1 MDHSAWMFVATYP
14 EWLNWIAVG
23 RIRCNGRVSR
33 VRDSEDID
41 GFALLM
47 DRAPDISIDDDQ
59 AFILAK
65 LKPNFRS
72 FQQDVAS
79 SNSQELTWL
88 LIEAVDEFI
97 PVSDRGARLIE
108 ADAQRAKA
116 KIGPA
121 IFQNA
126 WQSWTSIQKD
136 VRADCRGRTLVK
148 VTGLGEPNLSL
159 IPSQIS
165 NYLSGKVSLPN
176 AEKASEL
183 RATNAFAWAAS
194 FSVFGV
200 LVGEEEKKA
209 RTQELGLGEVI
220 RKLRQDFSVKEPV
233 LKDRLLRDIGQ
244 KLSDVIKSR
253 LGIDVSILQ
262 LVVVFHYADVIAS
275 GKDVVLH
282 SLVKDIGEV
291 VMECGPIAG
300 ANTAYMI
307 GRAMDDIAVTTLAY
321 ASTPLTFSSLVP
333 GKLPC
338 SIDVGNYVVER
349 QQELAEQ
356 HANTLKAQA
365 QAQAQADAA
374 AAAIAAAAA
383 AAAATSA
390 AAAMDES
397 LEQESITN
405 ILSDVNSP
413 AEPLVENLINTQ
425 ASELISNSESDGQQ
439 MNINAT
445 EPAIIIDPKGVVEVS
460 ANPDLDIEPLIT
472 SATIGDQ
479 MSSHDAFSGALFSDT
494 PVQEGQLKAQRSS
507 KTSGSKKRKDNL

>member
-14 EWLNWIAVG
+14 EWLNWIAIG

-33 VRDSEDID
+33 VRDSEDTD

-126 WQSWTSIQKD
+126 WQSWTSVHKD
-136 VRADCRGRTLVK
+136 LRADSRGRTLVK
-148 VTGLGEPNLSL
+148 VMGLSEPNLSS

-165 NYLSGKVSLPN
+165 NYLSGKISLPN

-194 FSVFGV
+194 FAVFGV

-244 KLSDVIKSR
+244 KLSEVIQSR

-282 SLVKDIGEV
+282 SLVKDIGDV

-321 ASTPLTFSSLVP
+321 ASTPLMFSSLVP

-338 SIDVGNYVVER
+338 SVDVGNYVVER
-349 QQELAEQ
+349 QQELAEH

-365 QAQAQADAA
+365 DAA
-374 AAAIAAAAA
+374 AAATAASTAAAAA
-383 AAAATSA
+383 AAAAP
-390 AAAMDES
+390 AMNES
-397 LEQESITN
+397 LDQESIKN

-413 AEPLVENLINTQ
+413 AQPLVENLINTQ

-439 MNINAT
+439 NNISAA
-445 EPAIIIDPKGVVEVS
+445 EPAKIIDLKGVVEVS
-460 ANPDLDIEPLIT
+460 ASLDVDIQPLIP
-472 SATIGDQ
+472 SANIGNH
-479 MSSHDAFSGALFSDT
+479 MRSHDAVSGALFSGT
-494 PVQEGQLKAQRSS
+494 PVQEGQSKAQRSS

>member
-33 VRDSEDID
+33 VRDSEDLD

-136 VRADCRGRTLVK
+136 FRADWRGRTLVK
-148 VTGLGEPNLSL
+148 VMGLGEPNLSS
-159 IPSQIS
+159 IPNQIS
-165 NYLSGKVSLPN
+165 NYLSGKISLPN
-176 AEKASEL
+176 ADKASEL

-220 RKLRQDFSVKEPV
+220 RKLRQEFSVKEPI
-233 LKDRLLRDIGQ
+233 LKDRLLRDVGQ
-244 KLSDVIKSR
+244 KLSEVIKSR

-275 GKDVVLH
+275 GKEVVLH

-338 SIDVGNYVVER
+338 SIDVGNYLVER
-349 QQELAEQ
+349 EQELAEQ
-356 HANTLKAQA
+356 HSNMLKAQA
-365 QAQAQADAA
+365 QVD
-374 AAAIAAAAA
+374 AAAIASAAD
-383 AAAATSA
+383 AATSA
-390 AAAMDES
+390 AASMEES
-397 LEQESITN
+397 LQQEFIKN
-405 ILSDVNSP
+405 ISSEVHSP
-413 AEPLVENLINTQ
+413 TQPLVENLINTQ
-425 ASELISNSESDGQQ
+425 AGEFIHNSESDSQQ
-439 MNINAT
+439 KNIDAT
-445 EPAIIIDPKGVVEVS
+445 APAIIIEPKDVVGVSV
-460 ANPDLDIEPLIT
+460 NLDGGIKPSML
-472 SATIGDQ
+472 
-479 MSSHDAFSGALFSDT
+479 SHDAVSVGLFSDT
-494 PVQEGQLKAQRSS
+494 PAQEGQSKAQRSS
-507 KTSGSKKRKDNL
+507 KKSGNKNKKDSI

>member
-14 EWLNWIAVG
+14 EWLNWIAIG

-65 LKPNFRS
+65 LKPTFRN

-126 WQSWTSIQKD
+126 WNSWTSIQKD
-136 VRADCRGRTLVK
+136 LRADCRGRTLVK

-244 KLSDVIKSR
+244 KLSEVIKSR

-321 ASTPLTFSSLVP
+321 ASAPLTFSSLIP
-333 GKLPC
+333 RKLPC

-349 QQELAEQ
+349 QQELAGQ

-365 QAQAQADAA
+365 QADAA
-374 AAAIAAAAA
+374 AAAI
-383 AAAATSA
+383 AAATSA

-425 ASELISNSESDGQQ
+425 ARELISNSESDGQQ
-439 MNINAT
+439 KNINAT
-445 EPAIIIDPKGVVEVS
+445 EPAIIIESKGVVEVS
-460 ANPDLDIEPLIT
+460 ANPDVDIEPLIP
-472 SATIGDQ
+472 SASIGDQ
-479 MSSHDAFSGALFSDT
+479 MSSHDAVSGALFSDT
-494 PVQEGQLKAQRSS
+494 PAQEGQLKVQRSS
-507 KTSGSKKRKDNL
+507 KTSGSKKRKDKL

>member
-244 KLSDVIKSR
+244 KLSEVIKSR

-291 VMECGPIAG
+291 VMECGSIAG

-365 QAQAQADAA
+365 DAA
-374 AAAIAAAAA
+374 AATYAAAAI
-383 AAAATSA
+383 
-390 AAAMDES
+390 DES
-397 LEQESITN
+397 HKQEFVKN
-405 ILSDVNSP
+405 IFSDVNSL
-413 AEPLVENLINTQ
+413 AQPLVESLINTQ
-425 ASELISNSESDGQQ
+425 VGEVMPDAESDGGQ
-439 MNINAT
+439 IYSNAAA
-445 EPAIIIDPKGVVEVS
+445 PAIIHQPKDVLEVG
-460 ANPDLDIEPLIT
+460 ANLDVDKEPLIS
-472 SATIGDQ
+472 SAAIGDE
-479 MSSHDAFSGALFSDT
+479 MHSLDAVSDT
-494 PVQEGQLKAQRSS
+494 LFLDASAHEGQSKAQRSS
-507 KTSGSKKRKDNL
+507 KTSGNKKKKANL

>member
-41 GFALLM
+41 GFAFLM

-79 SNSQELTWL
+79 SNSQEITWL

-126 WQSWTSIQKD
+126 WNSWTSIQKEL
-136 VRADCRGRTLVK
+136 RADCRGRTLVK
-148 VTGLGEPNLSL
+148 VMGLGEPNLSL

-165 NYLSGKVSLPN
+165 NYLSGKISLPN

-200 LVGEEEKKA
+200 LVGEEEKRA
-209 RTQELGLGEVI
+209 RTQELGLVEVI
-220 RKLRQDFSVKEPV
+220 QKLRLDFSVKEPV

-244 KLSDVIKSR
+244 KLSEVIKSNV
-253 LGIDVSILQ
+253 GTDVSILQ
-262 LVVVFHYADVIAS
+262 LVVVFHYADVITT
-275 GKDVVLH
+275 GKDVILH

-349 QQELAEQ
+349 QQEIAEQ

-365 QAQAQADAA
+365 QAD
-374 AAAIAAAAA
+374 AAAIASATAAE
-383 AAAATSA
+383 AATSA
-390 AAAMDES
+390 AAAIDES
-397 LEQESITN
+397 LEQESIKN

-413 AEPLVENLINTQ
+413 AQPLVENLINTQ
-425 ASELISNSESDGQQ
+425 ASALIPNSETDGQQ
-439 MNINAT
+439 KNINAT
-445 EPAIIIDPKGVVEVS
+445 VPAIIIEPIDVLEVS
-460 ANPDLDIEPLIT
+460 ANLDVDTEPLIP

-479 MSSHDAFSGALFSDT
+479 IRSHDAVSDALFSDT
-494 PVQEGQLKAQRSS
+494 PAQEGQSKAKRSS
-507 KTSGSKKRKDNL
+507 KSPGNIKKKDKM

>member
-33 VRDSEDID
+33 VRGSEDID

-126 WQSWTSIQKD
+126 WNSWTSIQKD

-148 VTGLGEPNLSL
+148 VMGLGEPNLSL

-165 NYLSGKVSLPN
+165 NYLSGKISLPN

-200 LVGEEEKKA
+200 LVGEEEKRA
-209 RTQELGLGEVI
+209 WTQELGLGEVI

-244 KLSDVIKSR
+244 KLSEVIKSR

-300 ANTAYMI
+300 ANTAYKI

-321 ASTPLTFSSLVP
+321 ASAPLTFSSLVP

-356 HANTLKAQA
+356 HANTLKS

-374 AAAIAAAAA
+374 AAAAAT
-383 AAAATSA
+383 AATSA

-397 LEQESITN
+397 LEQESIKN
-405 ILSDVNSP
+405 ILSDVNAP

-439 MNINAT
+439 KNINAT
-445 EPAIIIDPKGVVEVS
+445 EPTIIIDPKGVVEVS
-460 ANPDLDIEPLIT
+460 ANLNIDIEPLIP

-479 MSSHDAFSGALFSDT
+479 MSSHDAVSGALFSDT
-494 PVQEGQLKAQRSS
+494 PAQEVQSKAQRLS
-507 KTSGSKKRKDNL
+507 KTPGNKKKKDNL

>member
-136 VRADCRGRTLVK
+136 IRADWRGRTLVK
-148 VTGLGEPNLSL
+148 VMGLGEPNLSS
-159 IPSQIS
+159 IPNQIS
-165 NYLSGKVSLPN
+165 NYLSGKISLPN

-209 RTQELGLGEVI
+209 RTQELGLGEII

-233 LKDRLLRDIGQ
+233 LKELMLRDIGQ
-244 KLSDVIKSR
+244 KLSEVIKSR
-253 LGIDVSILQ
+253 LGIDVSIIQ
-262 LVVVFHYADVIAS
+262 LAVVFHYADVIAS
-275 GKDVVLH
+275 GKEVVLH

-300 ANTAYMI
+300 ANTAFMI

-321 ASTPLTFSSLVP
+321 ASTPLTFSSLIP
-333 GKLPC
+333 ERLPC

-349 QQELAEQ
+349 EQELAEQ

-365 QAQAQADAA
+365 QAQADAA
-374 AAAIAAAAA
+374 AEAEAAA

-397 LEQESITN
+397 LEQESIKN

-413 AEPLVENLINTQ
+413 AEPLVENLIDTQ
-425 ASELISNSESDGQQ
+425 ASDSIFNFESDGQQ
-439 MNINAT
+439 KNINAT
-445 EPAIIIDPKGVVEVS
+445 ELAIIIEPKGVVEVS
-460 ANPDLDIEPLIT
+460 ANPDVDIEPLIL
-472 SATIGDQ
+472 SDTIGDQ
-479 MSSHDAFSGALFSDT
+479 MSSHDEFSGALFSDT
-494 PVQEGQLKAQRSS
+494 SAQEGQLKAQRSS

>member
-33 VRDSEDID
+33 LRDSEDID

-126 WQSWTSIQKD
+126 WHSWTTIQKD

-148 VTGLGEPNLSL
+148 VMGLGEPNLSL
-159 IPSQIS
+159 IPNQIS
-165 NYLSGKVSLPN
+165 NYLSGKISLPN

-183 RATNAFAWAAS
+183 RATNAFSWAAS

-220 RKLRQDFSVKEPV
+220 RNLRQDFSVKEPV
-233 LKDRLLRDIGQ
+233 LKERLLRDIGQ
-244 KLSDVIKSR
+244 KLSEVIKSR
-253 LGIDVSILQ
+253 VGIDISILQ

-338 SIDVGNYVVER
+338 SIDVGKYVVER

-356 HANTLKAQA
+356 HTNTLKA

-374 AAAIAAAAA
+374 AA
-383 AAAATSA
+383 TSA
-390 AAAMDES
+390 AAAIDES
-397 LEQESITN
+397 HEQESIKN

-413 AEPLVENLINTQ
+413 AQPLVENLINTQ
-425 ASELISNSESDGQQ
+425 AGEVIPDAESDDQQ
-439 MNINAT
+439 INSNAKA
-445 EPAIIIDPKGVVEVS
+445 PGIIIEPKDVFEVG
-460 ANPDLDIEPLIT
+460 ANLDVGIEPLIP
-472 SATIGDQ
+472 SAAIGDE
-479 MSSHDAFSGALFSDT
+479 MHSRDAVSDTLFSDT
-494 PVQEGQLKAQRSS
+494 AAQEGQSKAQRSS
-507 KTSGSKKRKDNL
+507 KTPGKKKKKDNL

>member
-116 KIGPA
+116 KIGSA

-126 WQSWTSIQKD
+126 WHSWTAIQKD

-148 VTGLGEPNLSL
+148 VMGLGEPNLSS

-165 NYLSGKVSLPN
+165 TYLSGKISLPN

-233 LKDRLLRDIGQ
+233 LKERLLRDIGQ
-244 KLSDVIKSR
+244 KLSEVIKSR

-307 GRAMDDIAVTTLAY
+307 GRARDDIAVTTLAY
-321 ASTPLTFSSLVP
+321 ASAPLTFSSLVP

-365 QAQAQADAA
+365 QAD
-374 AAAIAAAAA
+374 AAAIAV
-383 AAAATSA
+383 AAATSA
-390 AAAMDES
+390 AAAIDES
-397 LEQESITN
+397 HEQESIKN

-413 AEPLVENLINTQ
+413 AQPLVENLINTQ
-425 ASELISNSESDGQQ
+425 AGEVMPDAESDGQQ
-439 MNINAT
+439 INSNAT
-445 EPAIIIDPKGVVEVS
+445 APAIINQPKDVVEVA
-460 ANPDLDIEPLIT
+460 ANLDVDKEPLI
-472 SATIGDQ
+472 SLAAIGDEIH
-479 MSSHDAFSGALFSDT
+479 SRDAVSDNLFSDT
-494 PVQEGQLKAQRSS
+494 AAHEGQSKAQRSS
-507 KTSGSKKRKDNL
+507 KASGNKKKKDNL

>member
-33 VRDSEDID
+33 VRDSEDIE

-116 KIGPA
+116 KIGSA

-126 WQSWTSIQKD
+126 WHSWTAIQKD

-148 VTGLGEPNLSL
+148 VMGLGEPNLSS

-165 NYLSGKVSLPN
+165 NYLSGKISLPN

-220 RKLRQDFSVKEPV
+220 RKLRQDFSVKEPI

-244 KLSDVIKSR
+244 KLSEVIKSR

-321 ASTPLTFSSLVP
+321 ASAPLTFSSLVP

-356 HANTLKAQA
+356 HANALKAQV
-365 QAQAQADAA
+365 QAQADAT
-374 AAAIAAAAA
+374 

-390 AAAMDES
+390 AAAIDES
-397 LEQESITN
+397 HEQESIKN
-405 ILSDVNSP
+405 ILSDVNST
-413 AEPLVENLINTQ
+413 AQPLVENLINTQ
-425 ASELISNSESDGQQ
+425 AGEVMPDAESDGQQ
-439 MNINAT
+439 INSNAT
-445 EPAIIIDPKGVVEVS
+445 APAIINQPKDVVEVA
-460 ANPDLDIEPLIT
+460 ANLDVDKEPLIS
-472 SATIGDQ
+472 SAAIGDEIH
-479 MSSHDAFSGALFSDT
+479 SRDAVSDTLFSDT
-494 PVQEGQLKAQRSS
+494 AAHEGQSKVQRSS
-507 KTSGSKKRKDNL
+507 KASGNKKKKDNL

>member
-47 DRAPDISIDDDQ
+47 DRAPDISIDDEQ

-108 ADAQRAKA
+108 ADALRAKA
-116 KIGPA
+116 KIGSA

-126 WQSWTSIQKD
+126 WHSWTAIQKD

-148 VTGLGEPNLSL
+148 VMGLGEPNLSS

-165 NYLSGKVSLPN
+165 NYLSGKISLPN

-183 RATNAFAWAAS
+183 RATNAFSWAAS

-209 RTQELGLGEVI
+209 RTQELGLGEAI
-220 RKLRQDFSVKEPV
+220 RKLRQDFSVKEPI

-244 KLSDVIKSR
+244 KLSEVIKSR

-321 ASTPLTFSSLVP
+321 ASAPLTFSSLVP

-356 HANTLKAQA
+356 HANALKAQA
-365 QAQAQADAA
+365 QVQAQADAT
-374 AAAIAAAAA
+374 

-390 AAAMDES
+390 AAAIDES
-397 LEQESITN
+397 HEQESIKN
-405 ILSDVNSP
+405 ILSDVNST
-413 AEPLVENLINTQ
+413 AQPLVENLINTQ
-425 ASELISNSESDGQQ
+425 AGEVMPDAESDGQQ
-439 MNINAT
+439 INSNAT
-445 EPAIIIDPKGVVEVS
+445 APAIINQPKDVVEVA
-460 ANPDLDIEPLIT
+460 ANLDVDKEPLIS
-472 SATIGDQ
+472 SAAIGDEIH
-479 MSSHDAFSGALFSDT
+479 SRDAVSDTLFSDT
-494 PVQEGQLKAQRSS
+494 AAHEGQSKVQRSS
-507 KTSGSKKRKDNL
+507 KASGNKKKKDNL

>member
-33 VRDSEDID
+33 VRDTEDID

-126 WQSWTSIQKD
+126 WESWTSIQKD
-136 VRADCRGRTLVK
+136 LRADCRGRTLVK
-148 VTGLGEPNLSL
+148 VMGLGEPNLSS
-159 IPSQIS
+159 IPYQIS
-165 NYLSGKVSLPN
+165 NYLSGRASLPN

-183 RATNAFAWAAS
+183 RATNAFAWAGS
-194 FSVFGV
+194 FAVFGV
-200 LVGEEEKKA
+200 LVGDEEKRA
-209 RTQELGLGEVI
+209 RNQELGLGEVI

-233 LKDRLLRDIGQ
+233 LKDKVLRDIGQ
-244 KLSDVIKSR
+244 KLSEIIKSR

-275 GKDVVLH
+275 GKDVVLQ

-300 ANTAYMI
+300 ANTAFMI

-321 ASTPLTFSSLVP
+321 ASRPLTFSSLLP
-333 GKLPC
+333 EKLPC

-365 QAQAQADAA
+365 QSD
-374 AAAIAAAAA
+374 AAAIAVAT
-383 AAAATSA
+383 ATSA
-390 AAAMDES
+390 IAAMDES
-397 LEQESITN
+397 LEQDSIED
-405 ILSDVNSP
+405 ILSDFNSP
-413 AEPLVENLINTQ
+413 AQPLVEDIIN
-425 ASELISNSESDGQQ
+425 SRSCELTSNSESDGQQ
-439 MNINAT
+439 KNLNAVA
-445 EPAIIIDPKGVVEVS
+445 PAIINEPKGVIEVS
-460 ANPDLDIEPLIT
+460 ANLEVDVEPLIP
-472 SATIGDQ
+472 SASILDQ
-479 MSSHDAFSGALFSDT
+479 VRSHDGVGDALFSDNSL
-494 PVQEGQLKAQRSS
+494 QKGQSKAQRSS
-507 KTSGSKKRKDNL
+507 NTHGNKKKED

>member
-14 EWLNWIAVG
+14 EWLNWIAIG

-33 VRDSEDID
+33 VRDSEDTD

-126 WQSWTSIQKD
+126 WQSWTSVHKD
-136 VRADCRGRTLVK
+136 LRADCRGRTLVK
-148 VTGLGEPNLSL
+148 VMGLSEPNLSS

-165 NYLSGKVSLPN
+165 NYLSGKISLPN

-194 FSVFGV
+194 FAVFGV
-200 LVGEEEKKA
+200 LVGEEEKRA

-244 KLSDVIKSR
+244 KLSEVIQSR

-321 ASTPLTFSSLVP
+321 ASTPLMFSSLVP

-338 SIDVGNYVVER
+338 SVDVGNYVVER

-365 QAQAQADAA
+365 D
-374 AAAIAAAAA
+374 AAAAA
-383 AAAATSA
+383 AAAP
-390 AAAMDES
+390 AMDES
-397 LEQESITN
+397 LEQESIKN

-413 AEPLVENLINTQ
+413 AQPLVENLINTQ
-425 ASELISNSESDGQQ
+425 ANELISNSESDGQQ
-439 MNINAT
+439 KNISAA
-445 EPAIIIDPKGVVEVS
+445 EPAKIIDLKGVVEVS
-460 ANPDLDIEPLIT
+460 ASLDVDIQPLIP
-472 SATIGDQ
+472 SANIGNQ
-479 MSSHDAFSGALFSDT
+479 MRSHDAVSGALFSGT
-494 PVQEGQLKAQRSS
+494 PAQEGQSKAQRSS
-507 KTSGSKKRKDNL
+507 KTSSSKKRKDNL

>member
-23 RIRCNGRVSR
+23 RIRCNGRLSR

-59 AFILAK
+59 AFVLAK
-65 LKPNFRS
+65 LKSNFRS

-126 WQSWTSIQKD
+126 WHSWTAIQKD

-148 VTGLGEPNLSL
+148 VMGLGEPNLSL
-159 IPSQIS
+159 IHNQIS
-165 NYLSGKVSLPN
+165 DYLSGKISLPN
-176 AEKASEL
+176 AVKASEL

-194 FSVFGV
+194 FAVFGV
-200 LVGEEEKKA
+200 LVGEEEKRA

-220 RKLRQDFSVKEPV
+220 RNLRQDFSVKHPI
-233 LKDRLLRDIGQ
+233 LKARLLRDIGQ
-244 KLSDVIKSR
+244 KLSEVIKSR

-282 SLVKDIGEV
+282 SLVKDVGEV

-321 ASTPLTFSSLVP
+321 ASAPLTFSSLVP

-349 QQELAEQ
+349 QQELAQQ
-356 HANTLKAQA
+356 HTNALK
-365 QAQAQADAA
+365 AQADAA
-374 AAAIAAAAA
+374 ATAAAI
-383 AAAATSA
+383 AAATSA
-390 AAAMDES
+390 AAASATAMDES
-397 LEQESITN
+397 LEQESIDN
-405 ILSDVNSP
+405 ILSDVNFP
-413 AEPLVENLINTQ
+413 AQPFVENLTDTQ
-425 ASELISNSESDGQQ
+425 AGELISNSESDGQQ
-439 MNINAT
+439 KNINAT
-445 EPAIIIDPKGVVEVS
+445 EPAIIIESKGVVEVS
-460 ANPDLDIEPLIT
+460 ANLDVDIEHLVHL
-472 SATIGDQ
+472 ATIGDQ
-479 MSSHDAFSGALFSDT
+479 MPSHDAVNGALFSDT
-494 PVQEGQLKAQRSS
+494 PAQEWQSKTQRSL
-507 KTSGSKKRKDNL
+507 KTSGSKKKKDNL

>member
-72 FQQDVAS
+72 YQQDVAS

-126 WQSWTSIQKD
+126 WHSWTAIQKD

-148 VTGLGEPNLSL
+148 VMGLGEPNLSS
-159 IPSQIS
+159 IPNQIS
-165 NYLSGKVSLPN
+165 NYLSGKISLPN

-220 RKLRQDFSVKEPV
+220 RKLRQEFSVKEPI
-233 LKDRLLRDIGQ
+233 LKDRLLRDVGQ
-244 KLSDVIKSR
+244 KLSEVIKSR

-275 GKDVVLH
+275 GKEVVLH

-291 VMECGPIAG
+291 VIECGPIAG

-349 QQELAEQ
+349 EQELAEQ
-356 HANTLKAQA
+356 HSNMLKAQV
-365 QAQAQADAA
+365 D
-374 AAAIAAAAA
+374 AAAIASAAD
-383 AAAATSA
+383 AATSA
-390 AAAMDES
+390 AASMDES
-397 LEQESITN
+397 LQQEFIKN
-405 ILSDVNSP
+405 ISSEVHSP
-413 AEPLVENLINTQ
+413 TQPLVKNLINTQ
-425 ASELISNSESDGQQ
+425 SGEFIHNSESDSQQ
-439 MNINAT
+439 KNIDAT
-445 EPAIIIDPKGVVEVS
+445 APAIIIEPKDVVGVSV
-460 ANPDLDIEPLIT
+460 NLDGDIKPSML
-472 SATIGDQ
+472 SATVGDQ
-479 MSSHDAFSGALFSDT
+479 MLSHDAVSVGLFSDT
-494 PVQEGQLKAQRSS
+494 PAQEGQSKAQRSS
-507 KTSGSKKRKDNL
+507 KKSGNKNKKDSI

>member
-33 VRDSEDID
+33 VRDSQDID

-65 LKPNFRS
+65 LKANFRS

-79 SNSQELTWL
+79 SNSQDLTWL

-136 VRADCRGRTLVK
+136 LRADCRGRTLVK
-148 VTGLGEPNLSL
+148 VMGLGEPNLSS

-165 NYLSGKVSLPN
+165 NYLSGKISLPN

-183 RATNAFAWAAS
+183 RATNAFAWAAG

-220 RKLRQDFSVKEPV
+220 RKLRQEFSVKEPV
-233 LKDRLLRDIGQ
+233 LKERLLRDIGQ
-244 KLSDVIKSR
+244 KLSEVIKSR
-253 LGIDVSILQ
+253 LGIDVSIIQ
-262 LVVVFHYADVIAS
+262 LAVVFHYADVIAS

-307 GRAMDDIAVTTLAY
+307 GRALDDIAVTTLAY

-356 HANTLKAQA
+356 HANALKAQA
-365 QAQAQADAA
+365 KAQAD
-374 AAAIAAAAA
+374 AAAA

-390 AAAMDES
+390 AAAIDES
-397 LEQESITN
+397 HEQESIKN

-413 AEPLVENLINTQ
+413 SQPLVENLINTQ
-425 ASELISNSESDGQQ
+425 AAEVMPDAESDGQQ
-439 MNINAT
+439 INSNAT
-445 EPAIIIDPKGVVEVS
+445 APAIIIEPKDVLEVG
-460 ANPDLDIEPLIT
+460 ANLDVDKEPLIS
-472 SATIGDQ
+472 SAAIGVE
-479 MSSHDAFSGALFSDT
+479 MHSLDAVSDTLFSDT
-494 PVQEGQLKAQRSS
+494 AAHEGQSKAQRSS
-507 KTSGSKKRKDNL
+507 KTSGNKKKKNNP

>member
-33 VRDSEDID
+33 VRNSEDID

-126 WQSWTSIQKD
+126 WHSWTAIQKD
-136 VRADCRGRTLVK
+136 LRADCRGRTLVK
-148 VTGLGEPNLSL
+148 VMGLGEPNLSL
-159 IPSQIS
+159 IPNQIS
-165 NYLSGKVSLPN
+165 NYLSGKISLPN

-220 RKLRQDFSVKEPV
+220 RKLRQDFSVQEPV
-233 LKDRLLRDIGQ
+233 LKERLLRDIGQ
-244 KLSDVIKSR
+244 KLSEVIKSR

-349 QQELAEQ
+349 QQELAEP
-356 HANTLKAQA
+356 HTNALK
-365 QAQAQADAA
+365 AQAQADAA
-374 AAAIAAAAA
+374 AAAAAANSAVAA
-383 AAAATSA
+383 I
-390 AAAMDES
+390 DES
-397 LEQESITN
+397 HEQESIKN

-413 AEPLVENLINTQ
+413 AQPLVENLINTQ
-425 ASELISNSESDGQQ
+425 AGEVIPDAESDGQQ
-439 MNINAT
+439 INSNAT
-445 EPAIIIDPKGVVEVS
+445 APAIIIEPKDVVEVG
-460 ANPDLDIEPLIT
+460 ANLDGDKEPLIS
-472 SATIGDQ
+472 SAAIGDE
-479 MSSHDAFSGALFSDT
+479 MHLPDAVSDNLFSDT
-494 PVQEGQLKAQRSS
+494 AAHEGQSKAQRSS
-507 KTSGSKKRKDNL
+507 KTSGNKKKKDNL

>member
-33 VRDSEDID
+33 VRGSEDMD

-59 AFILAK
+59 AFVLAK

-126 WQSWTSIQKD
+126 WNSWTSMQKD

-220 RKLRQDFSVKEPV
+220 RKLRLDFSVKEPV

-244 KLSDVIKSR
+244 KLSEVIKSR

-282 SLVKDIGEV
+282 SLVMDIGEV
-291 VMECGPIAG
+291 IMECGPIAG

-321 ASTPLTFSSLVP
+321 ASSPLTFSSLVP

-349 QQELAEQ
+349 QQELVEQ

-365 QAQAQADAA
+365 QAQAD
-374 AAAIAAAAA
+374 AAAIAAT
-383 AAAATSA
+383 AATPA

-397 LEQESITN
+397 LEQKSIKN
-405 ILSDVNSP
+405 NLSDVNSP
-413 AEPLVENLINTQ
+413 AQSLVENLIDTQ
-425 ASELISNSESDGQQ
+425 ADELIYNSESNGQQ
-439 MNINAT
+439 KNINAT
-445 EPAIIIDPKGVVEVS
+445 SPTIIMEPKDAVEVS
-460 ANPDLDIEPLIT
+460 SNLNVDIAPLT
-472 SATIGDQ
+472 PSATIVDQ
-479 MSSHDAFSGALFSDT
+479 MRSHDAVSDALFSDT
-494 PVQEGQLKAQRSS
+494 PAQEGQSKAQRSS
-507 KTSGSKKRKDNL
+507 KTSGNKKKKDKP

>member
-41 GFALLM
+41 GFGLLM

-136 VRADCRGRTLVK
+136 VRAECRGRTLVK
-148 VTGLGEPNLSL
+148 VMGLGEPNLSL
-159 IPSQIS
+159 IPNQIF
-165 NYLSGKVSLPN
+165 NYLSGKISLPN

-200 LVGEEEKKA
+200 LVGKEEKKT

-244 KLSDVIKSR
+244 NLSEVIKSR

-300 ANTAYMI
+300 ANTAYMV

-365 QAQAQADAA
+365 QAD
-374 AAAIAAAAA
+374 AAAIASAAAA
-383 AAAATSA
+383 TAAAATSA

-397 LEQESITN
+397 LEQESIKN

-413 AEPLVENLINTQ
+413 AEPLVEYLINTQ
-425 ASELISNSESDGQQ
+425 ASELIFNSESDGQQ
-439 MNINAT
+439 QDINAT
-445 EPAIIIDPKGVVEVS
+445 EPAIIIEPKGVLKVS
-460 ANPDLDIEPLIT
+460 ANLDIDIEPLIPST
-472 SATIGDQ
+472 TIGDQ
-479 MSSHDAFSGALFSDT
+479 MRSHDAVSGALFSDT
-494 PVQEGQLKAQRSS
+494 LAQEGQSKAQRSS
-507 KTSGSKKRKDNL
+507 KTSGSKKKKDNL

>member
-121 IFQNA
+121 IFENA
-126 WQSWTSIQKD
+126 WNSWTSTQKD

-148 VTGLGEPNLSL
+148 VTGLGEPNLSF

-165 NYLSGKVSLPN
+165 NYLNGRVSLPN
-176 AEKASEL
+176 AEKAPEL

-233 LKDRLLRDIGQ
+233 LQDRLLRDIGQ
-244 KLSDVIKSR
+244 KLSEVIKSR

-262 LVVVFHYADVIAS
+262 LVVVFHYADLIAS

-321 ASTPLTFSSLVP
+321 ASTPFTFSSLVP

-356 HANTLKAQA
+356 HANMLKA

-374 AAAIAAAAA
+374 AIASAV
-383 AAAATSA
+383 AAATPA
-390 AAAMDES
+390 AATMTES
-397 LEQESITN
+397 LEQKSIKN

-413 AEPLVENLINTQ
+413 TEPLVENLINTQ

-439 MNINAT
+439 KDINAT
-445 EPAIIIDPKGVVEVS
+445 EPALIIEPTGVVEFS
-460 ANPDLDIEPLIT
+460 ANLDTDVEPLIS

-479 MSSHDAFSGALFSDT
+479 MRSHDAVSGALFSDT
-494 PVQEGQLKAQRSS
+494 PAQEGQAKAQRSS
-507 KTSGSKKRKDNL
+507 KTSGSKKKKDNL

>member
-116 KIGPA
+116 KIGSA

-126 WQSWTSIQKD
+126 WHSWTAIQKD

-148 VTGLGEPNLSL
+148 VMGLGEPNLSS

-165 NYLSGKVSLPN
+165 NYLSGKISLPN

-233 LKDRLLRDIGQ
+233 LKERLLRDIGQ
-244 KLSDVIKSR
+244 KLSEVIKSR
-253 LGIDVSILQ
+253 LGIDVSIPQ

-307 GRAMDDIAVTTLAY
+307 GRSMDDIAVTTLAY
-321 ASTPLTFSSLVP
+321 ASAPLTFSSLVP

-365 QAQAQADAA
+365 QAQAD
-374 AAAIAAAAA
+374 AAAIAV
-383 AAAATSA
+383 AAATSA

-397 LEQESITN
+397 LEQESTQN
-405 ILSDVNSP
+405 NLSDGNSP
-413 AEPLVENLINTQ
+413 SQPLVENLTNTQ
-425 ASELISNSESDGQQ
+425 AGEVMPDAESDGQQ
-439 MNINAT
+439 INSNAT
-445 EPAIIIDPKGVVEVS
+445 APAIINQPKNVVEVA
-460 ANPDLDIEPLIT
+460 ANLDIDKEPLIS
-472 SATIGDQ
+472 SAAIGDEIH
-479 MSSHDAFSGALFSDT
+479 SRDAVSDTMFSDT
-494 PVQEGQLKAQRSS
+494 AAHEGQSKVQRSS
-507 KTSGSKKRKDNL
+507 KASGNKKKKDNL

>member
-79 SNSQELTWL
+79 SNLQELTWL

-126 WQSWTSIQKD
+126 WHSWTAIQKD
-136 VRADCRGRTLVK
+136 VRADCRGRTLVN
-148 VTGLGEPNLSL
+148 VMGLGEPNLSL
-159 IPSQIS
+159 IPNQIS
-165 NYLSGKVSLPN
+165 NYLSGKISLPN

-220 RKLRQDFSVKEPV
+220 RKLRQEFSVKEPV
-233 LKDRLLRDIGQ
+233 LKERMLRDIGQ
-244 KLSDVIKSR
+244 KLSEVIKSR
-253 LGIDVSILQ
+253 LGIDVSIIQ
-262 LVVVFHYADVIAS
+262 LAVVFHYADVIAS

-356 HANTLKAQA
+356 HANALKAQA
-365 QAQAQADAA
+365 QAQADA
-374 AAAIAAAAA
+374 AAAAA

-390 AAAMDES
+390 AAVIDES
-397 LEQESITN
+397 HEKESKKN

-413 AEPLVENLINTQ
+413 ARPLVENLINTQ
-425 ASELISNSESDGQQ
+425 VGEVMPDAESDGQQ
-439 MNINAT
+439 INSNAT
-445 EPAIIIDPKGVVEVS
+445 APAIINQPKDVLEVG
-460 ANPDLDIEPLIT
+460 ANLDVDKEPLI
-472 SATIGDQ
+472 SSVAIGDE
-479 MSSHDAFSGALFSDT
+479 MHSLDAVSDTLFSDT
-494 PVQEGQLKAQRSS
+494 AAHEGQSKTQRSS
-507 KTSGSKKRKDNL
+507 KTSGNKKKKDNL

>member
-23 RIRCNGRVSR
+23 RIRCNGRISR
-33 VRDSEDID
+33 VRDSEDMD

-65 LKPNFRS
+65 LKPNFRCL
-72 FQQDVAS
+72 QQDVAS

-116 KIGPA
+116 KISPA

-126 WQSWTSIQKD
+126 WDSWKSTQKEL
-136 VRADCRGRTLVK
+136 RADYRGRTLVK
-148 VTGLGEPNLSL
+148 VMGLSEPNLSS

-165 NYLSGKVSLPN
+165 DYLSGKISLPN
-176 AEKASEL
+176 AEKGLEL

-233 LKDRLLRDIGQ
+233 LKEELLRDIGQ
-244 KLSDVIKSR
+244 KLSEVIKSR
-253 LGIDVSILQ
+253 LGIDVSIIQ
-262 LVVVFHYADVIAS
+262 LAVVFHYADVIAS

-291 VMECGPIAG
+291 VMECGTIAG

-356 HANTLKAQA
+356 HTNALK
-365 QAQAQADAA
+365 AQAQADAA
-374 AAAIAAAAA
+374 AAAAAAI
-383 AAAATSA
+383 
-390 AAAMDES
+390 DES
-397 LEQESITN
+397 HEQESIKN
-405 ILSDVNSP
+405 ISPDVNSP
-413 AEPLVENLINTQ
+413 AQPLVENLINTQ
-425 ASELISNSESDGQQ
+425 AGEVMPDAESDGQQ
-439 MNINAT
+439 IDSNAT
-445 EPAIIIDPKGVVEVS
+445 APAIIIETKDVVEVG
-460 ANPDLDIEPLIT
+460 ANLDVDKEPLI
-472 SATIGDQ
+472 SSDAIGNE
-479 MSSHDAFSGALFSDT
+479 MHSRDAVSDT
-494 PVQEGQLKAQRSS
+494 LILDTGAQEGQSKVQRSS
-507 KTSGSKKRKDNL
+507 KTSSNKKKKNNL

>member
-116 KIGPA
+116 KIGSA

-126 WQSWTSIQKD
+126 WHSWTAIQKD

-148 VTGLGEPNLSL
+148 VMGLGEPNLSS

-165 NYLSGKVSLPN
+165 NYLSGKISLPN

-209 RTQELGLGEVI
+209 WTQELGLGEVI

-244 KLSDVIKSR
+244 KLSEVIKSR

-291 VMECGPIAG
+291 VMKCGPIAG

-321 ASTPLTFSSLVP
+321 ASVPLTFSSLVP

-356 HANTLKAQA
+356 HANALKAQA

-374 AAAIAAAAA
+374 AAA
-383 AAAATSA
+383 AAATSA
-390 AAAMDES
+390 AAAIDES
-397 LEQESITN
+397 HEQESIKN

-413 AEPLVENLINTQ
+413 AQPLVENLINTQ
-425 ASELISNSESDGQQ
+425 AGEVMPDAESDGQQ
-439 MNINAT
+439 INSNAT
-445 EPAIIIDPKGVVEVS
+445 APAIINQPKDVVEVA
-460 ANPDLDIEPLIT
+460 ANLNVDKEPLIS
-472 SATIGDQ
+472 SAAFGDEIL
-479 MSSHDAFSGALFSDT
+479 SRDAVSDTLFSDT
-494 PVQEGQLKAQRSS
+494 AAHEGQSKVQRSS
-507 KTSGSKKRKDNL
+507 KASGNKKKKDNL

>member
-72 FQQDVAS
+72 FQQDVVS

-220 RKLRQDFSVKEPV
+220 RKLRQDFSVKEPI

-244 KLSDVIKSR
+244 KLSEVIKSR

-291 VMECGPIAG
+291 VMEYGLIAG

-321 ASTPLTFSSLVP
+321 ASTPLTFSSLLP

-338 SIDVGNYVVER
+338 SIDVENYVVER
-349 QQELAEQ
+349 KQELAEQ
-356 HANTLKAQA
+356 HANSLKAQAQA

-374 AAAIAAAAA
+374 AEAE
-383 AAAATSA
+383 AATSA

-397 LEQESITN
+397 LEQESIKN

-413 AEPLVENLINTQ
+413 AEPHVENLIDTQ
-425 ASELISNSESDGQQ
+425 ASDSISNSESDGQQ
-439 MNINAT
+439 KNINAT
-445 EPAIIIDPKGVVEVS
+445 ELAIIIEPKGVVGVS
-460 ANPDLDIEPLIT
+460 ANPDVDIEPLIP

-494 PVQEGQLKAQRSS
+494 SAQEGQLKAQRSS

>member
-1 MDHSAWMFVATYP
+1 MDHSAWMFVATYS

-47 DRAPDISIDDDQ
+47 DLAPDISIDDDQ

-79 SNSQELTWL
+79 SKSQEPTWL
-88 LIEAVDEFI
+88 LIEAVDEFL

-121 IFQNA
+121 TFQNA
-126 WQSWTSIQKD
+126 WHSWTAMQKD
-136 VRADCRGRTLVK
+136 IRADCRGRTLVK
-148 VTGLGEPNLSL
+148 VMGLGEPNLSL
-159 IPSQIS
+159 IPIQIS
-165 NYLSGKVSLPN
+165 NFLSGKISLPN
-176 AEKASEL
+176 SEKASEL

-194 FSVFGV
+194 FSVFGA

-209 RTQELGLGEVI
+209 QTQELGLGEAI
-220 RKLRQDFSVKEPV
+220 RKLRQEFSVKEPV
-233 LKDRLLRDIGQ
+233 LKERLLRDIGH
-244 KLSDVIKSR
+244 KLSEVIKSR

-262 LVVVFHYADVIAS
+262 LVVVFHYADLIAS

-291 VMECGPIAG
+291 AMECGPIAG

-307 GRAMDDIAVTTLAY
+307 GRSMNDIAVTTLAY

-356 HANTLKAQA
+356 HTNALKAE
-365 QAQAQADAA
+365 AQAQADAA
-374 AAAIAAAAA
+374 AAATSTAAAI
-383 AAAATSA
+383 
-390 AAAMDES
+390 DES
-397 LEQESITN
+397 PERESIKN
-405 ILSDVNSP
+405 ILSDGNSP
-413 AEPLVENLINTQ
+413 AQPLVENPINTQ
-425 ASELISNSESDGQQ
+425 AGVVMPDAKSDGQQ
-439 MNINAT
+439 INRNIAV
-445 EPAIIIDPKGVVEVS
+445 PAVIHQPKDVVEVG
-460 ANPDLDIEPLIT
+460 ANLDVDKAPLIS
-472 SATIGDQ
+472 SAAITDE
-479 MSSHDAFSGALFSDT
+479 MHLRDPVSDT
-494 PVQEGQLKAQRSS
+494 LFPDSAAHQGQLKAQRSS
-507 KTSGSKKRKDNL
+507 KTSGNKKKKKNL

>member
-1 MDHSAWMFVATYP
+1 MDHSAWMFAATYP

-33 VRDSEDID
+33 VRDSEDIY

-116 KIGPA
+116 KIGSA

-126 WQSWTSIQKD
+126 WHSWTAIQKD

-148 VTGLGEPNLSL
+148 VMGLGEPNLSL

-165 NYLSGKVSLPN
+165 NYLSGKISLPN

-220 RKLRQDFSVKEPV
+220 RKLRQDFSLKEPV

-244 KLSDVIKSR
+244 KLSEVIKSR

-291 VMECGPIAG
+291 VIECGLIAG

-321 ASTPLTFSSLVP
+321 ASAPITFSSLVP

-349 QQELAEQ
+349 QQKLAEQ

-365 QAQAQADAA
+365 QADAA
-374 AAAIAAAAA
+374 AEAEAAA

-397 LEQESITN
+397 LEQESIKN

-413 AEPLVENLINTQ
+413 AEPLVENLIDTQ
-425 ASELISNSESDGQQ
+425 ASDSIFNSESDGQQ
-439 MNINAT
+439 KNINDT
-445 EPAIIIDPKGVVEVS
+445 ELAIIIEPKGVVEVS
-460 ANPDLDIEPLIT
+460 ANPDVDIEPLIP

-479 MSSHDAFSGALFSDT
+479 ISSHDEFSGALFSDT
-494 PVQEGQLKAQRSS
+494 SAQEGQLKAQRSS

>member
-1 MDHSAWMFVATYP
+1 MFVATYP

-33 VRDSEDID
+33 VRDSKDID

-88 LIEAVDEFI
+88 LIESVEEFI

-121 IFQNA
+121 IFQNV
-126 WQSWTSIQKD
+126 WNSWTSIQKD
-136 VRADCRGRTLVK
+136 LRADCRGRTLVK
-148 VTGLGEPNLSL
+148 VMGLGEPNLSL

-200 LVGEEEKKA
+200 LVGEEEKRA
-209 RTQELGLGEVI
+209 RTQELGLVEVI
-220 RKLRQDFSVKEPV
+220 QKLRLDFSVKEPV

-244 KLSDVIKSR
+244 KLSEVIKSNV
-253 LGIDVSILQ
+253 GTDVSILQ

-275 GKDVVLH
+275 GKEVSSSKSHETMTEINCSSIGSSNGACINLSH
-282 SLVKDIGEV
+282 SLSQVFRCFNPRI
-291 VMECGPIAG
+291 
-300 ANTAYMI
+300 
-307 GRAMDDIAVTTLAY
+307 
-321 ASTPLTFSSLVP
+321 TPL
-333 GKLPC
+333 
-338 SIDVGNYVVER
+338 D
-349 QQELAEQ
+349 
-356 HANTLKAQA
+356 
-365 QAQAQADAA
+365 
-374 AAAIAAAAA
+374 
-383 AAAATSA
+383 
-390 AAAMDES
+390 
-397 LEQESITN
+397 
-405 ILSDVNSP
+405 
-413 AEPLVENLINTQ
+413 
-425 ASELISNSESDGQQ
+425 
-439 MNINAT
+439 
-445 EPAIIIDPKGVVEVS
+445 
-460 ANPDLDIEPLIT
+460 
-472 SATIGDQ
+472 
-479 MSSHDAFSGALFSDT
+479 
-494 PVQEGQLKAQRSS
+494 
-507 KTSGSKKRKDNL
+507 

>member
-1 MDHSAWMFVATYP
+1 MDHSAWFFVATYP

-33 VRDSEDID
+33 VKGIEDMD
-41 GFALLM
+41 GFSLLM

-65 LKPNFRS
+65 LKPDFRS
-72 FQQDVAS
+72 LQQDVAS

-116 KIGPA
+116 KIGAA

-136 VRADCRGRTLVK
+136 LRADCRGRTLVK
-148 VTGLGEPNLSL
+148 VMGLGEPNFSS

-165 NYLSGKVSLPN
+165 NYLSGKISLPN

-194 FSVFGV
+194 FAVFGV
-200 LVGEEEKKA
+200 LVGEEEKRA
-209 RTQELGLGEVI
+209 RTQELGLAEVI

-233 LKDRLLRDIGQ
+233 LMDRLLRDIGQ
-244 KLSDVIKSR
+244 KLSEVIKSR
-253 LGIDVSILQ
+253 LGIEVSILQ
-262 LVVVFHYADVIAS
+262 LVAVFHYADVIAS

-282 SLVKDIGEV
+282 SLVEDIGEL
-291 VMECGPIAG
+291 VMECGLIVG

-321 ASTPLTFSSLVP
+321 ASTPVTFSSLIP

-338 SIDVGNYVVER
+338 SIDVGNYVVKR
-349 QQELAEQ
+349 QHELAEQ
-356 HANTLKAQA
+356 HTNTLKAQA
-365 QAQAQADAA
+365 QAQAQAQADAA
-374 AAAIAAAAA
+374 ALASAG
-383 AAAATSA
+383 AAATSSA
-390 AAAMDES
+390 AAIDES
-397 LEQESITN
+397 LEQESIKN
-405 ILSDVNSP
+405 SLSDVNSP
-413 AEPLVENLINTQ
+413 AQPLVENLIYKQ
-425 ASELISNSESDGQQ
+425 AGELIPNSESDSQQ
-439 MNINAT
+439 KKIIAMA
-445 EPAIIIDPKGVVEVS
+445 PIIIIEPKGDVEVS
-460 ANPDLDIEPLIT
+460 ANRNVDIELLIP

-479 MSSHDAFSGALFSDT
+479 VRSHDAVSDALFSDT
-494 PVQEGQLKAQRSS
+494 PAQEGQSKPQRLS
-507 KTSGSKKRKDNL
+507 KTPGSKKKKVNL

>member
-1 MDHSAWMFVATYP
+1 M
-14 EWLNWIAVG
+14 
-23 RIRCNGRVSR
+23 
-33 VRDSEDID
+33 
-41 GFALLM
+41 
-47 DRAPDISIDDDQ
+47 
-59 AFILAK
+59 
-65 LKPNFRS
+65 
-72 FQQDVAS
+72 
-79 SNSQELTWL
+79 
-88 LIEAVDEFI
+88 
-97 PVSDRGARLIE
+97 
-108 ADAQRAKA
+108 
-116 KIGPA
+116 
-121 IFQNA
+121 
-126 WQSWTSIQKD
+126 
-136 VRADCRGRTLVK
+136 
-148 VTGLGEPNLSL
+148 
-159 IPSQIS
+159 
-165 NYLSGKVSLPN
+165 SGKISLPN

-233 LKDRLLRDIGQ
+233 LKERLLRDIGQ
-244 KLSDVIKSR
+244 KLSEVIKSR

-321 ASTPLTFSSLVP
+321 ASAPLTFSSLVP

-356 HANTLKAQA
+356 HANALKAQA

-374 AAAIAAAAA
+374 S
-383 AAAATSA
+383 AAATSA
-390 AAAMDES
+390 AAAIDES
-397 LEQESITN
+397 HEQESIKN

-413 AEPLVENLINTQ
+413 AQPLVENLINTQ
-425 ASELISNSESDGQQ
+425 AGEVMPDAESDGQQ
-439 MNINAT
+439 INSNAT
-445 EPAIIIDPKGVVEVS
+445 APAIINQPKDVVEVA
-460 ANPDLDIEPLIT
+460 ANLDVDKEPLIS
-472 SATIGDQ
+472 SAAIGDEIH
-479 MSSHDAFSGALFSDT
+479 SRDAVSDTLFSDT
-494 PVQEGQLKAQRSS
+494 AAHEGQSKVQRSS
-507 KTSGSKKRKDNL
+507 KASGNKKKKDNL

>member
-33 VRDSEDID
+33 VNDSEDID

-244 KLSDVIKSR
+244 KLSEVIKSR

-365 QAQAQADAA
+365 QAQADAA
-374 AAAIAAAAA
+374 AEAAAAA
-383 AAAATSA
+383 AAAAEAATSA

-397 LEQESITN
+397 LEQESIKN

-413 AEPLVENLINTQ
+413 AEPLVENLIDTQ
-425 ASELISNSESDGQQ
+425 ASDSISNSESDGQQ
-439 MNINAT
+439 KNINAT
-445 EPAIIIDPKGVVEVS
+445 ELAIIIELKGVVEVS
-460 ANPDLDIEPLIT
+460 ANPDVDIEPLIP

-494 PVQEGQLKAQRSS
+494 PAQEGQLKAQRSS
-507 KTSGSKKRKDNL
+507 KTSGSKKKKDNL

>member
-116 KIGPA
+116 KIGSA

-126 WQSWTSIQKD
+126 WHSWTAIQKD

-148 VTGLGEPNLSL
+148 VMGLGEPNLSS

-165 NYLSGKVSLPN
+165 NYLSGKISLPN
-176 AEKASEL
+176 VEKASEL

-244 KLSDVIKSR
+244 KLSEVIKSR

-291 VMECGPIAG
+291 VMECGTIAG

-321 ASTPLTFSSLVP
+321 ASAPLTFSSLVP

-356 HANTLKAQA
+356 HANALKAQA

-374 AAAIAAAAA
+374 AAAAI
-383 AAAATSA
+383 
-390 AAAMDES
+390 DES
-397 LEQESITN
+397 HEQESIKN

-413 AEPLVENLINTQ
+413 AQPIVENLINTQ
-425 ASELISNSESDGQQ
+425 AGEVMPDAESDGQQ
-439 MNINAT
+439 INSNAT
-445 EPAIIIDPKGVVEVS
+445 APAIINQPQDVVEVA
-460 ANPDLDIEPLIT
+460 ANLDVDKEPLIS
-472 SATIGDQ
+472 SAAIGDEIH
-479 MSSHDAFSGALFSDT
+479 SRDAVSDTLFSDT
-494 PVQEGQLKAQRSS
+494 AAHEGQSKVQRSS
-507 KTSGSKKRKDNL
+507 KASGNKKKKDNL